1 MYGWRGRI
9 GLIVPAS
16 NTTMEVEFYK
26 MAPEGVSIHTTR
38 VPLQKVNVEELEY
51 MEKYLVDAAKLL
63 SMANVDVIVF
73 GCTTGSLIKGIG
85 YDRELTKKLQEVTNI
100 PSTTTTTAVIEALKT
115 LNVKKIALATPYI
128 DEVNKREERFLKDM
142 GFEIVDLKTLNIL
155 KNVDIGK
162 QTPETVYRLVKR
174 LNYSNADIVF
184 ISCTNFRTIEVI
196 EKLEEDLRIPVISSN
211 TASMWMALKLLKI
224 RNVKKKYGKLFET
237 L

>member
-26 MAPEGVSIHTTR
+26 MAPDGVSIHTTR
-38 VPLQKVNVEELEY
+38 VPLQKVNVEELES
-51 MEKYLVDAAKLL
+51 MEKHLVDAAKLL

-85 YDRELTKKLQEVTNI
+85 YDREIIKKLQEETNI
-100 PSTTTTTAVIEALKT
+100 PSTTTTTAVIEALKA
-115 LNVKKIALATPYI
+115 LNANKIALATPYI
-128 DEVNKREERFLKDM
+128 DEVNEREERFLKDM
-142 GFEIVDLKTLNIL
+142 GFEVVDLKSLNIL
-155 KNVDIGK
+155 KNIDIGK
-162 QTPETVYRLVKR
+162 QIPETVYRLVKS
-174 LNYSNADIVF
+174 LNYSDADVIF

-196 EKLEEDLRIPVISSN
+196 EKLEEDLGIPVISSN

-224 RNVKKKYGKLFET
+224 GGMKKKYGKLFET